1 MIVAPIQTCI
11 GMYICYL
18 YLGPVCFIGLGILFL
33 FIPSNSFTGRIFLKL
48 RTKVATLSDTRI
60 RVINEIIKGMR
71 VIKMYAWEKHF
82 SALIS
87 EARR

>member
-11 GMYICYL
+11 GMYICYY
-18 YLGPVCFIGLGILFL
+18 YLGPVCFIGLAILFL
-33 FIPSNSFTGRIFLKL
+33 FIPFNSFVGRIFLMV
-48 RTKVATLSDTRI
+48 RTKVAVLSDNRI
-60 RVINEIIKGMR
+60 RIINEIIKGMR

-82 SALIS
+82 AKLIS